1 MKIFITEVIIDVGD
15 LKSGLKFLLRI
26 LVKILVKIWIKNFQ
40 IKYFKIIWHKI
51 RGGFLDPFQ
60 IRITDRDLSA
70 GNLASKN
77 NDNCAKLFVFIRAR
91 PNYIPPVRE
100 IYILT

>member
-60 IRITDRDLSA
+60 IRITDRDLSV
-70 GNLASKN
+70 GNLAIVKTMVIVPSYSCLFAR
-77 NDNCAKLFVFIRAR
+77 DLITYPLYAK
-91 PNYIPPVRE
+91 YIF
-100 IYILT
+100 